1 MKQNEGMKVT
11 FKSRN
16 QLLDIIKNKNSVFC
30 YKHTGVLFCV
40 LSFCSIELVTFIR

>member
-16 QLLDIIKNKNSVFC
+16 QLLNIIKNKNSV
-30 YKHTGVLFCV
+30 L
-40 LSFCSIELVTFIR
+40 L